1 MVRVFKVPGKIQA
14 KQRPRFANGR
24 VYTPGATVNYENLV
38 KLCYSDYAIL
48 HDWKPIEGA
57 IRAEIEVFMPI
68 PKSDSK
74 KVKVLKLEG
83 RVRPTIKC
91 DCDNAAKSIL
101 DSLNGIAYK
110 DDSQVVELLVKK
122 FYSDEPSVYVKLI
135 ELEVAG
141 NE

>member
-24 VYTPGATVNYENLV
+24 VYTPGQTVNYENLV
-38 KLCYSDYAIL
+38 KLCYSDYSML
-48 HDWKPIEGA
+48 NKWSVSEGA

-74 KVKVLKLEG
+74 LVKTKKREG
-83 RVRPTIKC
+83 HIRPIIKP
-91 DCDNAAKSIL
+91 DLDNAAKSIL
-101 DSLNGIAYK
+101 DALNGIAYK
-110 DDSQVVELLVKK
+110 DDSQVVEVEVKK

-135 ELEVAG
+135 ELEEIA
-141 NE
+141 

>member
-1 MVRVFKVPGKIQA
+1 MREFKIPGKIQA
-14 KQRPRFANGR
+14 KQRPRFVNGR
-24 VYTPGATVNYENLV
+24 VYTPGQTVNYENLV
-38 KLCYSDYAIL
+38 KLCYSDYAML
-48 HDWKPIEGA
+48 HGWKPIEGA
-57 IRAEIEVFMPI
+57 VRAEIEVFMPI

-74 KVKVLKLEG
+74 KNKALKLDG
-83 RVRPTIKC
+83 AIRPTIKC

-122 FYSDEPSVYVKLI
+122 FYSDEPNVCVKLI
-135 ELEVAG
+135 ELESDN

>member
-1 MVRVFKVPGKIQA
+1 MRVFKIPGKIQA
-14 KQRPRFANGR
+14 KQRPRFVNGR
-24 VYTPGATVNYENLV
+24 VYTPGDTVRYENLV
-38 KLCYSDYAIL
+38 KLCYSDYAML
-48 HDWKPIEGA
+48 HNWKPLDGA

-74 KVKVLKLEG
+74 KVKKLKIDG
-83 RVRPTIKC
+83 IVRPTIKC

-101 DSLNGIAYK
+101 DSLNGIAYR

-122 FYSDEPSVYVKLI
+122 FYSDEPNVYVKLI
-135 ELEVAG
+135 ELESDS